1 MGALEQTTMELTL
14 AAELVDGLAPDS
26 SETRVESDR
35 ILVRL
40 RKDGWKLTNLIF
52 SKESLRRLAEDRHR
66 EIKMEYL
73 EREIEQMAELRRTYA
88 YPRSMSRC
96 A

>member
-1 MGALEQTTMELTL
+1 MGALEQTTMEMTL

-40 RKDGWKLTNLIF
+40 RKHGWKLTHLIF

-73 EREIEQMAELRRTYA
+73 EREIEQMAGLRRTYA
-88 YPRSMSRC
+88 YPRRMSRC

>member
-40 RKDGWKLTNLIF
+40 RKHGWKLTQLIF
-52 SKESLRRLAEDRHR
+52 SKESLRRLAADRHR

-73 EREIEQMAELRRTYA
+73 EREIEQMAALRRTYA
-88 YPRSMSRC
+88 YPRRMSRC